1 MTNCEHFRF
10 LSSDGKTQLHGCIWI
25 PEEKIK
31 FRGVLQIA
39 HGVAEHIERYD
50 DFARFLN
57 SQGIVVAGHDH
68 LGHGK
73 SLPQGGTPIY
83 FGEKDGWTHAVDD
96 IHGLHLILAKRY
108 KRLPQLILG
117 HSMGSFLTRSYL
129 IRYPGEKKAAVIM
142 GTGWQPGYM
151 LTGGTLVAKRFLYK
165 NGPDST
171 SPFVTELAFGSY
183 NKAFAP
189 NRTSCDWLS
198 ADPENVDRYM
208 VDPLCGADATVGLF
222 REMLHGIRFNQRMS
236 HLRQMD
242 KDMPVLFVAGDKD
255 PVGSCGRGVRQ
266 TYDAFRQAGMRDCTL
281 KLYPG
286 LRHEILNEKAYAA
299 EIAKDIETWLLSRL
313 EK

>member
-10 LSSDGKTQLHGCIWI
+10 LSSDGKTQLHGCIWV

-73 SLPQGGTPIY
+73 SLPQGGTPVY

-142 GTGWQPGYM
+142 GHRLAAG
-151 LTGGTLVAKRFLYK
+151 LY
-165 NGPDST
+165 
-171 SPFVTELAFGSY
+171 AH
-183 NKAFAP
+183 
-189 NRTSCDWLS
+189 R
-198 ADPENVDRYM
+198 R
-208 VDPLCGADATVGLF
+208 
-222 REMLHGIRFNQRMS
+222 
-236 HLRQMD
+236 HL
-242 KDMPVLFVAGDKD
+242 G
-255 PVGSCGRGVRQ
+255 
-266 TYDAFRQAGMRDCTL
+266 RQAL
-281 KLYPG
+281 PL
-286 LRHEILNEKAYAA
+286 
-299 EIAKDIETWLLSRL
+299 
-313 EK
+313 

>member
-73 SLPQGGTPIY
+73 SLPQGGTPVY

-171 SPFVTELAFGSY
+171 SPFVTELAFGGY
-183 NKAFAP
+183 NRAFAP
-189 NRTSCDWLS
+189 NRTGVDWLS
-198 ADPENVDRYM
+198 ADTENVDRYIA
-208 VDPLCGADATVGLF
+208 DPL
-222 REMLHGIRFNQRMS
+222 
-236 HLRQMD
+236 
-242 KDMPVLFVAGDKD
+242 
-255 PVGSCGRGVRQ
+255 
-266 TYDAFRQAGMRDCTL
+266 
-281 KLYPG
+281 
-286 LRHEILNEKAYAA
+286 
-299 EIAKDIETWLLSRL
+299 
-313 EK
+313 